1 MWGRPEEVLWKPLS
15 GSGSGPQALS
25 ALMAVLRVFFQLARK
40 LVLWRHTLL
49 SAITSLL
56 TRTAETRARVIGPLA
71 KLEMGYFGPM

>member
-15 GSGSGPQALS
+15 GSGSSPQALS